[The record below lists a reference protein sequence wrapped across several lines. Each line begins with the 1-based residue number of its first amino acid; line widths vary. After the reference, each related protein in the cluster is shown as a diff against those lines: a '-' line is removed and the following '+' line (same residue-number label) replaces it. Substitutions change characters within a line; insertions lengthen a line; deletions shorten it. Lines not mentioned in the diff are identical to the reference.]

1 MRQGLQRFARS
12 SAGPSALAVLVGLLL
27 CAVGA
32 GVLAPHDPAEQFR
45 DAMLQPPSWAAAGHH
60 LGTDE
65 LGRDVLS
72 RLLFGTRLTLGIA
85 ASAVLLAGVPGVALG
100 LLAAFYPKRLGV
112 LILRVADVLLSLPNV
127 LLAIA
132 VVAVLGSGVLNTVV
146 AVAVSSLPG
155 YVRLVRAT
163 ALGELARPYVLAARA
178 VGAGPLRL
186 MFRTVLPN
194 CMGPIVV
201 AATLDFSGAILTAA
215 GLGFLGL
222 GAQPPAPE
230 WGTMLA
236 GARDFIGRADWVVL
250 APGCAI
256 MLAVL
261 CVNVVGDAM
270 RDALDPRRGPSTA
283 GPGG

>member
-1 MRQGLQRFARS
+1 
-12 SAGPSALAVLVGLLL
+12 
-27 CAVGA
+27 
-32 GVLAPHDPAEQFR
+32 
-45 DAMLQPPSWAAAGHH
+45 MLQSPSWDATGHL

-72 RLLFGTRLTLGIA
+72 RLLFGARLTLGIA
-85 ASAVLLAGVPGVALG
+85 AGAVLLAAGPGVTLG
-100 LLAAFYPKRLGV
+100 LLAAFYPRSLGV
-112 LILRVADVLLSLPNV
+112 LVLRIADVLMSLPNV

-132 VVAVLGSGVLNTVV
+132 VIAVLGPGALNTVI

-163 ALGELARPYVLAARA
+163 ALGELARPYVLATRA

-194 CMGPIVV
+194 CLGPIVV
-201 AATLDFSGAILTAA
+201 TTTLDFSGAILTAA

-236 GARDFIGRADWVVL
+236 GARDFVGRADWIVV
-250 APGCAI
+250 APGGSI
-256 MLAVL
+256 LLAVL
-261 CVNVVGDAM
+261 CVNVVGDAI
-270 RDALDPRRGPSTA
+270 RDALDPRREPVNRVLSQ
-283 GPGG
+283 

>member
-1 MRQGLQRFARS
+1 MQRSLHRFARS
-12 SAGPSALAVLVGLLL
+12 GAALVALAVLAGLLL

-32 GVLAPHDPAEQFR
+32 GFLAPNDPTEQFR
-45 DAMLQPPSWAAAGHH
+45 DAMLQSPSWDATGHL

-72 RLLFGTRLTLGIA
+72 RLLFGARLTLGIA
-85 ASAVLLAGVPGVALG
+85 AGAVLLAAGPGVTLG
-100 LLAAFYPKRLGV
+100 LLAAFYPRSLGV
-112 LILRVADVLLSLPNV
+112 LVLRIADVLMSLPNV

-132 VVAVLGSGVLNTVV
+132 VIAVLGPGALNTVI

-163 ALGELARPYVLAARA
+163 ALGELARPYVLATRA

-194 CMGPIVV
+194 CLGPIVV
-201 AATLDFSGAILTAA
+201 TTTLDFSGAILTAA

-236 GARDFIGRADWVVL
+236 GARDFVGRADWIVV
-250 APGCAI
+250 APGGSI
-256 MLAVL
+256 LLAVL
-261 CVNVVGDAM
+261 CVNVVGDAI
-270 RDALDPRRGPSTA
+270 RDALDPRREPVTH
-283 GPGG
+283 